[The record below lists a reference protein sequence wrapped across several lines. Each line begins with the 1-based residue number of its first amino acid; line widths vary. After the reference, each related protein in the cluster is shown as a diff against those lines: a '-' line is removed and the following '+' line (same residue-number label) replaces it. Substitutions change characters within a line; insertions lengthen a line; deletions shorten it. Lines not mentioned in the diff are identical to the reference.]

1 MVKKS
6 MQYLISAVVVIAL
19 MTGCASTPPSTPSAE
34 TTFKSFKDYP
44 DHTFNPGEYIQGM
57 SRGGRNI
64 LIWQDPSVDLKAYRC
79 ANVTKFGGR
88 LLPEQNVFSYDPYIK
103 RFDLSFQSCLKLAR
117 EDSEKA
123 LRIEGAIVECNPGS
137 RAARYWVGFGAGK
150 AAGAVVCEAYEPG
163 KSQPCMR
170 IYVRETASSGMF
182 GGNSVAMLNHIV
194 EQVAI
199 RLSTVLEARIAQ

>member
-1 MVKKS
+1 M
-6 MQYLISAVVVIAL
+6 
-19 MTGCASTPPSTPSAE
+19 
-34 TTFKSFKDYP
+34 
-44 DHTFNPGEYIQGM
+44 
-57 SRGGRNI
+57 
-64 LIWQDPSVDLKAYRC
+64 
-79 ANVTKFGGR
+79 
-88 LLPEQNVFSYDPYIK
+88 PEQNVFSYDPYIK
-103 RFDLSFQSCLKLAR
+103 RFDLSFQSCLNLPQ
-117 EDSEKA
+117 EDSENA

-194 EQVAI
+194 EQAAI
-199 RLSTVLEARIAQ
+199 RLSSVLEARIAK